1 LAFLFQLLYWA
12 EMMMDRSTLERFEKQ
27 LEAMEADLLASVESK
42 ADAAAPVQLDTA
54 IGRLSR
60 MDAIQSQQMALSLK
74 ARQQQALAR
83 VRNALQAI
91 RNGTYG
97 QCRRCRGQI
106 TLERL
111 EAQPEA
117 VVCVSCASQAGNR
130 RPF

>member
-1 LAFLFQLLYWA
+1 
-12 EMMMDRSTLERFEKQ
+12 MMMDRSALERFEKQ
-27 LEAMEADLLASVESK
+27 LKAMEADLLAAVESK

-60 MDAIQSQQMALSLK
+60 IDAIQSQQMALSLK

-97 QCRRCRGQI
+97 QCRRCPEEI
-106 TLERL
+106 AFERL
-111 EAQPEA
+111 EAQPDA
-117 VVCVSCASQAGNR
+117 VVCLSCASRAGK
-130 RPF
+130 